1 MRLAKHSAA
10 RLQRLRLVFHQH
22 PDEVLTVAAAS
33 ALTALLATGL
43 GAVRDAAVLAVALSA
58 CTALAYLGHC
68 VSPRERLRR
77 AVRIGLG
84 RGEFYVAYQPVVDT
98 YTRRCM
104 GVEAL
109 LRWRHPRFGAGGP
122 GVFMQEIENTS
133 VAGALTL
140 FVLRE
145 ANSALNQLWFAQ
157 HWHVSVNICAR
168 HLMEERFVEDMCES
182 AGPMLRRIVLELTE
196 RSCVERTP
204 QVIDALSRLKR
215 YGVRLSLDDFGTGFS
230 NLDILGDFH
239 FDLVKVDRRF
249 LAMSG
254 DACALFLRSV
264 VALVHTLGAKVVA
277 EGVETDAHHEVVQS
291 SGVDLA
297 QGYWYGKPM
306 TVEQLGAFVSSR
318 TPMENGR
325 DGIGSGHEE

>member
-1 MRLAKHSAA
+1 
-10 RLQRLRLVFHQH
+10 
-22 PDEVLTVAAAS
+22 
-33 ALTALLATGL
+33 
-43 GAVRDAAVLAVALSA
+43 
-58 CTALAYLGHC
+58 
-68 VSPRERLRR
+68 
-77 AVRIGLG
+77 
-84 RGEFYVAYQPVVDT
+84 
-98 YTRRCM
+98 
-104 GVEAL
+104 
-109 LRWRHPRFGAGGP
+109 
-122 GVFMQEIENTS
+122 
-133 VAGALTL
+133 
-140 FVLRE
+140 
-145 ANSALNQLWFAQ
+145 
-157 HWHVSVNICAR
+157 
-168 HLMEERFVEDMCES
+168 MEERFVEDMCES